1 MLICFLKTQDPKVS
15 TKIHS
20 DLADNVYKLRTS
32 RSSKLQQ
39 NTLINQMKIKVK
51 TNFTAFVNMSW
62 FSATGL

>member
-15 TKIHS
+15 TKIDF